1 MKSCL
6 ILPVFL
12 LAVQGSTARPLP
24 QTEPAK
30 PGISNAR
37 PVISVFNLVHAHR
50 QGRAITVFWSTD
62 ATPQSV
68 THFVVEK
75 TDQDPTDIASM
86 WTTAGQQS
94 NGGGRMFRVQ
104 DQNLTPG
111 LLHYRVVAYNGLDP
125 VDVSAFCTVRTGV
138 R

>member
-24 QTEPAK
+24 QNEPAK
-30 PGISNAR
+30 PGISAAR
-37 PVISVFNLVHAHR
+37 PANSVFNLVHAHR

-75 TDQDPTDIASM
+75 TDQVPTDPASV
-86 WTTAGQQS
+86 WEQLTTTGNS
-94 NGGGRMFRVQ
+94 GGRMFRIQ
-104 DQNLTPG
+104 DNNLVPG
-111 LLHYRVVAYNGLDP
+111 SLNYRVIAYNGIDP
-125 VDVSAFCTVRTGV
+125 VEVSNVCSVRTGV

>member
-1 MKSCL
+1 MKTCL

-24 QTEPAK
+24 QTEPAT
-30 PGISNAR
+30 PGISAAR
-37 PVISVFNLVHAHR
+37 PVNSVFNLFHAHR

-75 TDQDPTDIASM
+75 TDQDPADMYSV
-86 WTTAGQQS
+86 WTTAGQLS
-94 NGGGRMFRVQ
+94 NSGGRMFRVQ

-111 LLHYRVVAYNGLDP
+111 LLHYRVIAFNGIDP
-125 VDVSAFCTVRTGV
+125 VEVSTYCTVRTGV

>member
-1 MKSCL
+1 MKTRL
-6 ILPVFL
+6 VLPVFL
-12 LAVQGSTARPLP
+12 LAVQGSAARPLP
-24 QTEPAK
+24 QTDPAAT
-30 PGISNAR
+30 GISAAR
-37 PVISVFNLVHAHR
+37 PVNSVFNLVHAHR

-75 TDQDPTDIASM
+75 TDQDPADMYSV
-86 WTTAGQQS
+86 WTTAGQLS
-94 NGGGRMFRVQ
+94 NSGGRMFRIQ

-111 LLHYRVVAYNGLDP
+111 LLHYRVIAFNGIDP
-125 VDVSAFCTVRTGV
+125 VEVSTYCTVRTGV